1 MVLALVAAVVFAVCR
16 RRRRRDGPHPSV
28 GELDDDPRGG
38 GGALELAAAEEVEKV
53 PELDVTGTTAASELG
68 GETLTRRVPELG
80 GETLTRRVPEL
91 GGETLTRRVP
101 ELGGSAVTAPAE
113 LPQDSGSNVPQVF
126 NETGPVEASGSSYQ
140 HTNQPASP
148 EDRAVGDLLA
158 RQSRLDERR
167 QRLLELEQI
176 DREQDAIQHQLS
188 VLQPQQQQPVTR
200 YEMPE

>member
-1 MVLALVAAVVFAVCR
+1 MVLVLAAAVVFAVCR
-16 RRRRRDGPHPSV
+16 RRRRRGGPHPSV

-38 GGALELAAAEEVEKV
+38 GALELAAAEKVEKV
-53 PELDVTGTTAASELG
+53 PELDVTGAAAASELG
-68 GETLTRRVPELG
+68 GETLTRRVPELS
-80 GETLTRRVPEL
+80 
-91 GGETLTRRVP
+91 GETLTRRVP
-101 ELGGSAVTAPAE
+101 ELGGSAVTAPVE
-113 LPQDSGSNVPQVF
+113 LPQDSRNNGPPVL
-126 NETGPVEASGSSYQ
+126 NEVGPVEASSSSYPN
-140 HTNQPASP
+140 TNQPASP
-148 EDRAVGDLLA
+148 EDLAVGDLLA